1 MPTQRAKPWDAYRKV
16 ATQTA
21 SPAHLVL
28 MLYDGAIG
36 FLERALAGFDAPDPL
51 QINQTVNNNI
61 LRAQAIIHEMNAN
74 LNMEAGGEISVN
86 FRRLYNYFHARLR
99 EGNLKKRKE
108 PVLEIL
114 MRLRVLRDSWAEM
127 INRGPAPGGDAPAG
141 DAPTRHALAGDSAPS
156 SSFLA
161 VAA

>member
-1 MPTQRAKPWDAYRKV
+1 MQRPKPWDSYRKV

-36 FLERALAGFDAPDPL
+36 FLERALAGFDAADPV
-51 QINQTVNNNI
+51 QINQAVNNNI

-86 FRRLYNYFHARLR
+86 FRRLYNYLHARLR
-99 EGNLKKRKE
+99 EANLKKQRE
-108 PVLEIL
+108 PVQEAIL
-114 MRLRVLRDSWAEM
+114 RLRILRDSWAEM
-127 INRGPAPGGDAPAG
+127 LRRGPAEDSQYAG
-141 DAPTRHALAGDSAPS
+141 YAAAGDSAPS
-156 SSFLA
+156 SFQS